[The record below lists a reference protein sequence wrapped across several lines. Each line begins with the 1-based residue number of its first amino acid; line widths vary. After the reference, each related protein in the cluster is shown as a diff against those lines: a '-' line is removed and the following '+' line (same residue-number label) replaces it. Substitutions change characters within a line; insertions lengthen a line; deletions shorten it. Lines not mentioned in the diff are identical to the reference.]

1 MDGKKSAAAVFI
13 DLPKAFDTV
22 DHVVLL
28 KKCNSLGM
36 RRIPLKW
43 LRSYLSNR
51 QQYVFVNNTSST
63 VKSITSGVPQ
73 GSILGPFLFSLYI
86 NDLDELNLQGNL
98 HLYAD
103 DICLIYMGESREEIA
118 QKMQFDLDALHVYMS
133 AHRLSINI
141 KKTKLMVFT
150 STGPFTRGGTDIS
163 VTIAGSKIEQV
174 QAFKYLG
181 LELGHHLNWKAHI
194 DSIMRKINPVIRVLF
209 RLRNTMPKT
218 ICMNIYYA
226 LVHSHLHSLSNI
238 WGAAANISLKN
249 LVILQKRALKILLGL
264 PGLTPSIDVYKISHV
279 FSVGQIIY
287 YNRCLY
293 VFKITNDLLKT
304 NVPIPSLA
312 GQTHNYRTRSVNN
325 YYLESVSSNR
335 QGLNAHFRASFRLFN
350 QLPNQLKSCRSL
362 FSFKRKLQDR
372 CVETIVGKNTEN
384 LILNEIYSKFKIL
397 KVQTLLDFKDILKHH
412 HKSHFRVISPTHSLC
427 TSSLKCIGRSNFFKL
442 S

>member
-1 MDGKKSAAAVFI
+1 LPPLSKIFEAVFKKRMNRFVAANSILSKSQYGYVNKSNTQAAVSDVVTAIQEGLDGKKSAAAVFI

-141 KKTKLMVFT
+141 NKTKLMVFT
-150 STGPFTRGGTDIS
+150 GTGPFTRGGTDIS
-163 VTIAGSKIEQV
+163 VTIGGS
-174 QAFKYLG
+174 
-181 LELGHHLNWKAHI
+181 
-194 DSIMRKINPVIRVLF
+194 
-209 RLRNTMPKT
+209 
-218 ICMNIYYA
+218 
-226 LVHSHLHSLSNI
+226 
-238 WGAAANISLKN
+238 
-249 LVILQKRALKILLGL
+249 
-264 PGLTPSIDVYKISHV
+264 
-279 FSVGQIIY
+279 
-287 YNRCLY
+287 
-293 VFKITNDLLKT
+293 
-304 NVPIPSLA
+304 
-312 GQTHNYRTRSVNN
+312 
-325 YYLESVSSNR
+325 
-335 QGLNAHFRASFRLFN
+335 
-350 QLPNQLKSCRSL
+350 
-362 FSFKRKLQDR
+362 
-372 CVETIVGKNTEN
+372 
-384 LILNEIYSKFKIL
+384 
-397 KVQTLLDFKDILKHH
+397 
-412 HKSHFRVISPTHSLC
+412 
-427 TSSLKCIGRSNFFKL
+427 
-442 S
+442 